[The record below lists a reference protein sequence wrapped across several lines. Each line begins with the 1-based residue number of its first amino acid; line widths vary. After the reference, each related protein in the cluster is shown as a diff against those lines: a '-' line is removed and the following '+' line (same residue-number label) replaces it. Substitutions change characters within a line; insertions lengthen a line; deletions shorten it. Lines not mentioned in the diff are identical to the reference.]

1 MSREKWLWGLCGA
14 LAALSAALAVLLA
27 MSATSAGDSESPAAG
42 ERWNEGSPAGE
53 GTKPG
58 EGSANGRKIAQAGQ
72 VALLEDEF
80 MQNLR
85 ETFGAE
91 YVRQWLKETV
101 VRLEAQSLGVNVTRA
116 DIDEE
121 LNRMQV
127 GYDSEQEFYRVM
139 EEQLG
144 MTEEALRA
152 DALYRLMLEGVA
164 TARVE
169 VTEADVEAYIEANP
183 EEFALMR
190 DIRYAQIVVDSE
202 ERANLVLKQL
212 SEGVAF
218 DLLAKDVSLDESTAN
233 AGGDSGWVAEDDPFI
248 PPVVSE
254 ALAGMEVGDISP
266 PLLEGDGRWLVV
278 TLLGRRTIDP
288 LDDSSVK
295 EELRRELAL
304 AQAPSLFDVEA
315 RLLEKYNAVDFLNG
329 D

>member
-1 MSREKWLWGLCGA
+1 MSREKWLWGLCGG
-14 LAALSAALAVLLA
+14 LAALSVVLAVLLA
-27 MSATSAGDSESPAAG
+27 ISSTSAGDSVAPPVEERPEGGTAG
-42 ERWNEGSPAGE
+42 GAPDPDEGQGAG
-53 GTKPG
+53 
-58 EGSANGRKIAQAGQ
+58 GRTIARAGQ
-72 VALLEDEF
+72 ISLYEDEF
-80 MQNLR
+80 IHDLR
-85 ETFGAE
+85 ETFGPE
-91 YVRQWLKETV
+91 YVRRWLKETV

-116 DIDEE
+116 DIDDE

-144 MTEEALRA
+144 MSEEALRA

-169 VTEADVEAYIEANP
+169 VTEADVEAYIEAHP
-183 EEFALMR
+183 DEFALMR

-218 DLLAKDVSLDESTAN
+218 DLLAKDVSLDESTSE

-248 PPVVSE
+248 PPVVAE
-254 ALAGMEVGDISP
+254 ALAEMEVGDVSP
-266 PLLEGDGRWLVV
+266 PLSAGDGRWLVA

-295 EELRRELAL
+295 EDLRRELAL

-315 RLLEKYNAVDFLNG
+315 KLLEKYNAVDFLDG